1 MLNIMALKYTVYKL
15 RKAIIKKLDGDDNET
30 TQIMLNTW
38 INKIYKDKLDW

>member
-15 RKAIIKKLDGDDNET
+15 RKVKKLDGDDNET

-38 INKIYKDKLDW
+38 INKIYKDILDW